1 MWIPSGVEHDVGE
14 QCDDQPFHREH
25 RSGALQDI
33 SNFQKDPWLM
43 SKPQDGFV
51 SRFLNRPISH
61 GITSVLLKFPV
72 HPNAWTIFIF
82 VLPLIACVF
91 FVRGDYVSIVIGDA
105 IFQAFSIL
113 DGCDGEIAR
122 AKNLESKSGERLD
135 HLCDFLAS
143 LLYVLA
149 LGLGLHRLSEGVV
162 CAVLITA
169 NEWLLR
175 GGRSEIL
182 VVSSTLHESLYARHR
197 GMIGHSGLLNLGE
210 RFVWWLFQLTKR
222 DMAVFV
228 FLILASLGLA
238 GWILHL
244 WMIVA
249 GGSLILSAIA
259 AIRSGIGHGDVV
271 TREPRS

>member
-1 MWIPSGVEHDVGE
+1 
-14 QCDDQPFHREH
+14 
-25 RSGALQDI
+25 
-33 SNFQKDPWLM
+33 M

-51 SRFLNRPISH
+51 SRFLNRPISRRV
-61 GITSVLLKFPV
+61 TRVLLKFPV
-72 HPNAWTIFIF
+72 RPSVWTISIF
-82 VLPLIACVF
+82 VLPIIACVF
-91 FVRGDYVSIVIGDA
+91 FVRGDYISIVIGAA

-122 AKNLESKSGERLD
+122 ARNLESKFGERLD
-135 HLCDFLAS
+135 QFCDFLAS

-149 LGLGLHRLSEGVV
+149 LGLGLHRSIEGIV

-175 GGRSEIL
+175 AGKSGMS
-182 VVSSTLHESLYARHR
+182 VASSTLHESFYARHR

-228 FLILASLGLA
+228 FLVLASLGLA
-238 GWILHL
+238 DWILHL

-249 GGSLILSAIA
+249 GASLVLSSIA
-259 AIRSGIGHGDVV
+259 AIRSGIGHSDVA

>member
-1 MWIPSGVEHDVGE
+1 
-14 QCDDQPFHREH
+14 
-25 RSGALQDI
+25 
-33 SNFQKDPWLM
+33 M

-51 SRFLNRPISH
+51 SRFLNRPISRR
-61 GITSVLLKFPV
+61 ITRFLLKFPI
-72 HPNAWTIFIF
+72 HPNWWTISIF

-91 FVRGDYVSIVIGDA
+91 LVRGDYVSIVIGAA

-122 AKNLESKSGERLD
+122 AKNLESKFGERLD
-135 HLCDFLAS
+135 TFCDFLAS

-149 LGLGLHRLSEGVV
+149 LGRGLHHLSEGIV
-162 CAVLITA
+162 CAALITA

-175 GGRSEIL
+175 GGKNGIW
-182 VVSSTLHESLYARHR
+182 VASSALHESFYVRHH

-228 FLILASLGLA
+228 FLILALLGLA
-238 GWILHL
+238 DWILHL
-244 WMIVA
+244 WTIVA
-249 GGSLILSAIA
+249 AATLVLSVIA
-259 AIRSGIGHGDVV
+259 AIRSGLGHGDFA